1 MHILANES
9 DVMSRAISGVWQLTE
24 EERIREQALARE
36 EWIVNDKWKN
46 DTIANQSVMI
56 KQLTET
62 NEQLTQQVEQLKK
75 ANSLQADQIKQL
87 NIANSQQAEQ
97 FQKILVN
104 FNRLAE
110 EFDQLKK
117 EKKGDSV

>member
-1 MHILANES
+1 MHTLANES